1 MAGLKKRKIIISVS
15 LIFTISILIVLL
27 PIYQDGCYIALMDI
41 LFLNFDKFSIYQ
53 LEKFNPQILIMFILI
68 FFVIYHQQISNI
80 NENTSFLSMGL
91 HKKQKKEIIFDIV
104 TESFKD
110 NLLIYLVGIATIL
123 ILTFSLDFIVSSQ
136 FTITSEQLVKILIY
150 FFKFEVF
157 VASMT
162 IIIRI
167 LNMIKTSYYY
177 TIVSYLIFVF
187 LLMID
192 YVFDTSFITIS
203 NTVFNELL
211 YSLIMLIGNLVIGM
225 ILYRVICSDRKELFN
240 D

>member
-1 MAGLKKRKIIISVS
+1 MAGLKKRKLIVSVS

-53 LEKFNPQILIMFILI
+53 LDKFNPQILIMFILI

-80 NENTSFLSMGL
+80 NENTSFLSMEL
-91 HKKQKKEIIFDIV
+91 HKKQKREIIFCIMI
-104 TESFKD
+104 ESFKD
-110 NLLIYLVGIATIL
+110 NLLIYIVGVATIL
-123 ILTFSLDFIVSSQ
+123 LLTISLDFIVLSQ
-136 FTITSEQLVKILIY
+136 FTFISEQLIKILIY
-150 FFKFEVF
+150 FLKFETF
-157 VASMT
+157 ITSMT

-167 LNMIKTSYYY
+167 LNIIKTSYYY
-177 TIVSYLIFVF
+177 TIVSYFIFVL

-192 YVFDTSFITIS
+192 YVFGTSFITIS
-203 NTVFNELL
+203 NTIIDELL

>member
-1 MAGLKKRKIIISVS
+1 MAGLKKRKLIISVS

-53 LEKFNPQILIMFILI
+53 LDKFNPQILIMFILI

-80 NENTSFLSMGL
+80 NENTSFLSMEL
-91 HKKQKKEIIFDIV
+91 HKKQKREIIFGIMI
-104 TESFKD
+104 ESFKD
-110 NLLIYLVGIATIL
+110 NLLIYIVGVATIL
-123 ILTFSLDFIVSSQ
+123 LLTISLDFIVLSQ
-136 FTITSEQLVKILIY
+136 FTFISEQLIKILIY
-150 FFKFEVF
+150 FLKFETF
-157 VASMT
+157 ITSMT

-167 LNMIKTSYYY
+167 LNIIKTSYYY
-177 TIVSYLIFVF
+177 TIVSYFIFVL

-192 YVFDTSFITIS
+192 YVFGTSFITIS
-203 NTVFNELL
+203 NTIIDELL
-211 YSLIMLIGNLVIGM
+211 YSLIMVIGNLVIGM

>member
-15 LIFTISILIVLL
+15 LLFTISILIVLL

-53 LEKFNPQILIMFILI
+53 LDKFNPQILIMFILI

-80 NENTSFLSMGL
+80 NENTSFLSMEL
-91 HKKQKKEIIFDIV
+91 HKKQKWEIFFGIV
-104 TESFKD
+104 IESLKD
-110 NLLIYLVGIATIL
+110 NLLIYIVGVATIL
-123 ILTFSLDFIVSSQ
+123 LLTISLDFIVLSQ
-136 FTITSEQLVKILIY
+136 FTFISEQLIKILIY
-150 FFKFEVF
+150 FLKFETF
-157 VASMT
+157 ITSMT

-167 LNMIKTSYYY
+167 LNIIKTSYYY
-177 TIVSYLIFVF
+177 TIVSYFIFVL

-192 YVFDTSFITIS
+192 YIFGTSFITIS
-203 NTVFNELL
+203 NTIINELL
-211 YSLIMLIGNLVIGM
+211 YSLIMVIGNLVIGM

>member
-1 MAGLKKRKIIISVS
+1 MAGLKKRKLIISVS
-15 LIFTISILIVLL
+15 LIFTLSILIVLL

-53 LEKFNPQILIMFILI
+53 LDKFNPQILIMFILI

-80 NENTSFLSMGL
+80 NENTSFLSMEL
-91 HKKQKKEIIFDIV
+91 HKKQKREIIFGIMI
-104 TESFKD
+104 ESFKD
-110 NLLIYLVGIATIL
+110 NLLIYIVGVATIL
-123 ILTFSLDFIVSSQ
+123 LLTISLDFIVLSQ
-136 FTITSEQLVKILIY
+136 FTFISEQLIKILIY
-150 FFKFEVF
+150 FLKFETF
-157 VASMT
+157 ITSMT

-167 LNMIKTSYYY
+167 LNIIKTSYYY
-177 TIVSYLIFVF
+177 TIVSYFIFIL

-192 YVFDTSFITIS
+192 YVFGTSFITIS
-203 NTVFNELL
+203 NTIINELL
-211 YSLIMLIGNLVIGM
+211 YSLIMLIGNLVIGV